1 MKDIRTP
8 DTYYATPETVDAK
21 IKQIHSKLDDL
32 VDSIEIHRNKTRIT
46 PAEKRILETEKEKAD
61 KLLYKRISDY
71 HATKVVEAFAFG
83 GPRDASIAIAKALN
97 FKCRYRVE
105 PALMAAGSE
114 IEQQVFR

>member
-8 DTYYATPETVDAK
+8 DTYFATPETVDAK
-21 IKQIHSKLDDL
+21 IKRLHSKLDDL
-32 VDSIEIHRNKTRIT
+32 VAAIEKHKSKRKTT
-46 PAEKRILETEKEKAD
+46 PAEKQVIEDEEEKLDRIL
-61 KLLYKRISDY
+61 YKQISNY
-71 HATKVVEAFAFG
+71 HAKKVVEAFAFG
-83 GPRDASIAIAKALN
+83 SPRDASIAIAKALN